1 VFWYNCQSEHLFY
14 FHTSLWEGEKMREL
28 SLAKHF
34 RGPLPSASP
43 CEHRT
48 VSKSGRIICKKIV
61 EGENEVSPNVCRTC
75 PVKSIHCKNLRF
87 TLRQITPSPL
97 LVRYNGR
104 TEIWDDDP
112 PEVQL
117 EQAACT
123 AKVMPIE
130 DARTC
135 AQCALRQPLHKP
147 VDAPAR
153 RPQQAEAL
161 GKVVPFPNREPVA
174 AAG

>member
-1 VFWYNCQSEHLFY
+1 
-14 FHTSLWEGEKMREL
+14 MREL